1 MLAKDIMTKK
11 VITVSPLT
19 TIKDLAKT
27 LTKNDISGVPVV
39 DKTGKLLGIVSATD
53 IVAKSG
59 KQVKAIM
66 SQKVISVTEE
76 TPVEEIA
83 NLLTTHKV
91 NRVPVLRGKK
101 LSGIVSQADI
111 VRAIAMGEHIA
122 LYTPIYDL

>member
-19 TIKDLAKT
+19 TVKDLAKT
-27 LTKNDISGVPVV
+27 LTKNDISGVPVA
-39 DKTGKLLGIVSATD
+39 DKTGKILGIVSATD

-83 NLLTTHKV
+83 NLLTTHKI

-122 LYTPIYDL
+122 MYTPIYDL

>member
-1 MLAKDIMTKK
+1 MVAKDIMTKK

-19 TIKDLAKT
+19 TVKDLAKT
-27 LTKNDISGVPVV
+27 LTKNDISGVPVA

-66 SQKVISVTEE
+66 SQKVVSVTEE

-83 NLLTTHKV
+83 NLLTTHKI
-91 NRVPVLRGKK
+91 NRVPVLREKK
-101 LSGIVSQADI
+101 LLGIVSRADI